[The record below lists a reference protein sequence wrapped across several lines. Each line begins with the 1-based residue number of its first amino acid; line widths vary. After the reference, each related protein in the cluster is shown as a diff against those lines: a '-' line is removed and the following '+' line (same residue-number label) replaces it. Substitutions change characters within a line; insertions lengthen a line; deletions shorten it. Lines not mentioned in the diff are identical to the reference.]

1 MLMWHDYEVNIGN
14 NFLFLRECSDL
25 RDAEKFNSDSSMVE
39 SKVNRVDAEKHEVRR
54 GCGKS
59 CQRDPATST
68 SFINRLNPICVE
80 RQQNVHER
88 QETLLSSEQKST
100 GQRESEK
107 EKDCWT
113 IKMY

>member
-1 MLMWHDYEVNIGN
+1 MNGILKISFIIDFSRRKGSVFFQYSSKIITRNAEV
-14 NFLFLRECSDL
+14 C
-25 RDAEKFNSDSSMVE
+25 
-39 SKVNRVDAEKHEVRR
+39 R

>member
-1 MLMWHDYEVNIGN
+1 MTEDKK
-14 NFLFLRECSDL
+14 
-25 RDAEKFNSDSSMVE
+25 RD
-39 SKVNRVDAEKHEVRR
+39 EVRR

-68 SFINRLNPICVE
+68 SFINRPNPICVE